1 MTVLR
6 HPESPGFVIK
16 QSFLGRD
23 SAVAVRDAL
32 DAYAQRVDFHDAK
45 IGSGESR
52 REARALRGDRIH
64 WIARPRDLNDESSLL
79 APAIR
84 LLMKRVESLV
94 LTIKRA
100 SPELDLRNITS
111 TQLAIFVCGVAAGV
125 HVEVEQR

>member
-1 MTVLR
+1 MLR
-6 HPESPGFVIK
+6 HPASPGFTVK
-16 QSFLGRD
+16 HSFLGRE
-23 SAVAVRDAL
+23 SALAVRDAL
-32 DAYAQRVDFHDAK
+32 AAYAQRVDFHDAK

-64 WIARPRDLNDESSLL
+64 WIPRPRDLNDDSASL

-84 LLMKRVESLV
+84 LLMRRVESLV
-94 LTIKRA
+94 VGIKRA

-111 TQLAIFVCGVAAGV
+111 TQLAIFVSDVAAEV